1 MEWIHKLFRGRCHEY
16 WFDTFNSNL
25 LFKFIS
31 LISSEYII
39 CPCLFFAS
47 TCKGN
52 GIALTFLTYP
62 ALAASL
68 TQGIFTESLLWQDTR
83 SRSTEDALIQIQVV
97 QFRCYHYPCVNTEL
111 LKPSW
116 RELRCALKRY
126 IYTLKS
132 AYTIHKCFRLCTN
145 KALVTIIQFCHYSI
159 KSAGVL
165 LRQCLCFSKTFI
177 YKNRQLLCARCNL
190 LTPGSLMNS

>member
-25 LFKFIS
+25 LFKFIF
-31 LISSEYII
+31 LINSEYII

-68 TQGIFTESLLWQDTR
+68 TQDIFTESLLWQDTR

-97 QFRCYHYPCVNTEL
+97 QFRCNHYPCVNTEL

-116 RELRCALKRY
+116 QELRCALRDIFTHLYQLIQY
-126 IYTLKS
+126 INVSDS
-132 AYTIHKCFRLCTN
+132 APIRLLLQLFN
-145 KALVTIIQFCHYSI
+145 SAII
-159 KSAGVL
+159 A
-165 LRQCLCFSKTFI
+165 
-177 YKNRQLLCARCNL
+177 
-190 LTPGSLMNS
+190 